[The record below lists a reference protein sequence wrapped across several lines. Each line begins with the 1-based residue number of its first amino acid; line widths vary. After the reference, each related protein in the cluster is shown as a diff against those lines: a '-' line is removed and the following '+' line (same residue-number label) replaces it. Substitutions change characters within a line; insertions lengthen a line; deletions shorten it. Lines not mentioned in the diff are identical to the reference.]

1 MEGIENI
8 GKDETSELYLSDQS
22 KNYLSETAKWA
33 KFIAIIGFIG
43 IGVMIL
49 IGINMGALIG
59 SMANA
64 SEELGGWGTGFSAL
78 ISVFYIGIA
87 ILYLYPVLK
96 LYQFADRTKKALEGN
111 SSETMSLA
119 FESQKS
125 MFKFMGIMTIAVL
138 GLYVILL
145 LIGLS
150 GALSTFL

>member
-8 GKDETSELYLSDQS
+8 GKDETTELYISDQS
-22 KNYLSETAKWA
+22 KYFLSETAKWA

-64 SEELGGWGTGFSAL
+64 SDELGGWGSGFSAL
-78 ISVFYIGIA
+78 ISIFYIGIA
-87 ILYLYPVLK
+87 VLYLYPVLK
-96 LYQFADRTKKALEGN
+96 LYQFADCTKKALAGN

-125 MFKFMGIMTIAVL
+125 MFKFMGIMTIAIL
-138 GLYVILL
+138 GLYVILV
-145 LIGLS
+145 LIGIS
-150 GALSTFL
+150 GALSSF